1 MCWVLPLKYL
11 MGALSVLGTA
21 PQTRGTA
28 NAGFNSLPSQI
39 CPPPRVPLVHSL
51 EVARER
57 CHKVPAR
64 GHYYDGYIVSGHNG
78 GTLYEK

>member
-11 MGALSVLGTA
+11 MGALSVLV
-21 PQTRGTA
+21 
-28 NAGFNSLPSQI
+28 LPFKHEEQLMLVSI
-39 CPPPRVPLVHSL
+39 HCPLKSVPPPRVPLVHSL
-51 EVARER
+51 EFARER